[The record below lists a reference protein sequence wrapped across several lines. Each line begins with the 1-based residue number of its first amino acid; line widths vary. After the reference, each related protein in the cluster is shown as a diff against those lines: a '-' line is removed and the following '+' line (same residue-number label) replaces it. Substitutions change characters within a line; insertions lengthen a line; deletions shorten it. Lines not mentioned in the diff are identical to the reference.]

1 MSRFEDGYEAATRRD
16 ADVQRGGA
24 VKEVDGGAGWETL
37 LVQKGGHRAE
47 ARVQGTGY
55 GAFRH
60 AVALYEGERRATD
73 EALDLARDEGR
84 RECLEVVGRTAYE
97 EGLAA
102 GAAEADS
109 D

>member
-24 VKEVDGGAGWETL
+24 VKEVNGGAGWETL
-37 LVQKGGHRAE
+37 LVQKGATGQRRVSRGRATGPFATPSLFTR
-47 ARVQGTGY
+47 AR
-55 GAFRH
+55 
-60 AVALYEGERRATD
+60 GERPTRPWTW
-73 EALDLARDEGR
+73 R
-84 RECLEVVGRTAYE
+84 
-97 EGLAA
+97 AA